1 MGIIQGIKERIKDFY
16 YAGEGKW
23 YGFFDKVDSKI
34 PVYKVIDKIDS
45 VIPSFALFLIL
56 IFILILVLGYSFL
69 GTISTAGT
77 ATFEI
82 TNYDGQKFAG
92 QNIIITLEDGK
103 ILEKT
108 TNNNGIVSFE
118 NIENEILITLDIN
131 TSEVRYKET
140 YVMTDDF
147 YEFINLTR
155 RVDLSPK
162 TKTVILQNELR
173 IRILEPVEVI
183 FYCENTGVT
192 PEPAST
198 ISQDGI
204 VNITEPF
211 NCGRLYLKPVSDN
224 YESRPYQITT
234 PQQLIQLKK
243 YEPSKKQAI
252 IKIRDNNKTITDT
265 SFNVTLTGRNT
276 YTGRTNSSSQ
286 AIIEVVP
293 GIYNVSIADPS
304 GNYGI
309 ATSLIE
315 IVDKDGEITVNVSK
329 TVKAIITITIRDESN
344 NALIKGA
351 KVALIKS
358 AKELLSQETDETGKV
373 LFFINDTGDYVVSAK
388 KVGDVGEGYF
398 AKMIDL
404 ENVSSDVSAEI
415 KLEKVTIANA
425 GKVSVRVIDQDD
437 EPVDNARVILKYLK
451 NDSIVELNSTK
462 NYVLTD
468 LNGESKLLAGK
479 VEGEIVAY
487 ASKHP
492 FFGTSNKGIVEID
505 KENEFEVRM
514 EVGLTRVNINVTDK
528 DGEPINAVAEIFNA
542 QNNSL
547 TGLINIE
554 SKTVVRDIKA
564 GRKIH
569 AVIQAEGYENYT
581 TAPIDLWPDTPVNL
595 SVSLKREITQPSIE
609 HIGLYDESGRLAMG
623 MTAGKKYY
631 TKFLINSDDTYE
643 NVDLHFR
650 IGDVTHLTNEY
661 MEVERIE
668 GEGITRE
675 MRGISYDPIL
685 GYEYDSKNFTVGNAK
700 WITVSWDNFGKGTK
714 EVKVYF
720 RVKANTPP
728 NRELQYFWRGTF
740 DNLRRPESTKEQEFY
755 SDVYFSKIY
764 YQGSVEE
771 CETEFCI
778 SSEWLYS
785 QEEELYINK
794 PYEMKQVADYK
805 YTFQLL
811 NNSQFNYTAAQKPIY
826 LYITVLGNNNNEK
839 MLRFKNYKITDK
851 LGEVVGGQGYIVD
864 KIALNSFETQTAVDV
879 ELDLEGIK
887 SGGEIIRIRLQ
898 SEGVEIFS
906 EDITFNVLSNKPL
919 TVTFDPTKIPSL
931 LNTEIVA
938 KVFDDKGESIE
949 GADLK
954 IYAKEPGYDEYDVD
968 STKTNRFGTGILNSG
983 AFFPGT
989 KLFVEIQ
996 KIGFARAIYQL
1007 TLTDIITSFNPE
1019 TISIQMNTI
1028 TERDVK
1034 EKVKI
1039 TNQITH
1045 DLELFD
1051 IVLDSALEG
1060 LIKEEAFKSYFEQF
1074 RGEEIKGK
1082 ETKEY
1087 ELIRAQLSE
1096 DVTPQSLPDGHS
1108 VEGTLLIGF
1117 RPKGSSVLYD
1127 VKLPLI
1133 VNISSHAPMEAA
1145 ACMRITN
1152 AKQSKVT
1159 QTGRVIFNFELTN
1172 ACQANRKDIKLD
1184 NISASTT
1191 SAFGGQAEIT
1201 LQSMTTAKS
1210 GRSALSGTDRQLV
1223 TDISQNEVFAGT
1235 VTYIP
1240 SQSETGGSVKL
1251 NVNIKGKYGQQ
1262 EIATIPGNLDLTVD
1276 VINLRECIRITSDS
1290 SPVAFDASSILT
1302 IDASGC
1308 QGQSVDI
1315 QLCKDDARCA
1325 GGVEGGVTLSTKSFN
1340 LKGESKTVEVY
1351 SPSLPGTYGIT
1362 VHARQ
1367 DGTGSFTYIGEAVVG
1382 FKEEDTKRFKLNKTD
1397 FMLLGND
1404 SRDSALLTNTLLIES
1419 VKVKANDCVWG
1430 KKSVKFDWPG
1440 ALTGAMLGA
1449 SIGSMVGGA
1458 FDRGGK
1464 EPKARDEIT
1473 EKASAAEAG
1482 DAKTTDT
1489 RDVTVSQD
1497 NVGITYDYGVDGQ
1510 DLVLGMEVDTIN
1522 VGQMGSTP
1530 HQYNLGAD
1538 NSINI
1543 GNNDYTVVGVSGIGT
1558 GSQGYNGTS
1567 IIVQDSTGNTFTVT
1581 PITQGDGLISQNFAP
1596 YTKPTYSSVDTLPS
1610 GSSITNVTQ
1619 LGDGSF
1625 NTTYKTPT
1633 GQNVTFNTPSSNQP
1647 IAPQSNTMPQ
1657 TETINGQT
1665 ITTEFYN
1672 FGIIPD
1678 LLPGFE
1684 NPLIKSIGQ
1693 IFTSENQNKVERL
1706 SFASKTVEPITQ
1718 VVRFASGGRGAG
1730 YGALIGAVAGALIM
1744 GFAGSIDCADTHNI
1758 VEFTDFVTFLQGDQI
1773 EIYNMNTKKNET
1785 KTIPS
1790 DGDAGALDITMG
1802 NTSGSISAEW
1812 DFRNADYST
1821 EENVALTF
1829 KNNGMNEAQ
1838 AKYGLLTIQAIEH
1851 IHGDYTHSN
1860 IDNEFDVV
1868 CRNSN
1873 FSNYWIGAKE
1883 DEGLCSGIT
1892 KRTYSQQYHIRVTS
1906 GEPQDNAPYLRKSS
1920 SCYMGTLSGSTG
1932 RDAVPRIKLNWD
1944 WDFIEY
1950 DSCDYAN
1957 PDYIYC
1963 DATQFGIALTKRLA
1977 ILKDFLEQNPSLDC
1991 PPNRTIA
1998 NIEDDLARYDTG
2010 ISLVGEGFIGVS
2022 SIDVLVNHEE
2032 DFTTVN
2038 IHVDN
2043 KTGSALE
2050 TNMTFSVKGE
2060 GEGMSET
2067 ITETFPVGEN
2077 IYNIEIDTPEW
2088 SGVYM
2093 ATATFS
2099 GPKGNRRAIT
2109 KAFLNVGEN
2118 QDCWAKTSTEALAGL
2133 PSLYYYVSQA
2143 DNINYTNDVQS
2154 ETDLLNLIVFRAHL
2168 IKDNYSNSFFND
2180 FKRYYTTTPL
2190 QYPTNRSQQKV
2201 LENFDNFKI
2210 NKKYTN
2216 ESEINAGLYYVWL
2229 NVGMGE
2235 DLQIFN
2241 EDTNTDMEAQL
2252 LLIKNPST
2260 MFPLY
2265 NIPFNGAI
2273 GFDSGRENYGA
2284 SFENEDEEIILNNT
2298 TLINARTFSSPID
2311 NGYVKL
2317 TTKRNENIQSLTS
2330 GLSTKGQLMSISS
2343 NGSNAV
2349 LNFTPSYATPV
2360 MARNVGSL
2368 GTDELFAY
2376 QLEVQGIP
2384 QNTGGNMN
2392 YWTGAAFSYDFY
2404 GALAAE
2410 TFYDTADYQLDDGT
2424 GITAP
2429 GVTYGF
2435 NWKDIVYDSSLYL
2448 KTIFYTPM
2456 NKSSLL
2462 KIDNG
2467 GSKLWTPN
2475 QGFGASAQL
2484 NGIFGMNYNDATAA
2498 SSINTVQELL
2508 DLVEDGK
2515 VCITNDGSSMKFW
2528 WNPKVIATTPGSTG
2542 QSLEGS
2548 EASLIGN

>member
-839 MLRFKNYKITDK
+839 MLRFKNYKVTDK

-1325 GGVEGGVTLSTKSFN
+1325 GGVEGGVTLSTTSFN

-1458 FDRGGK
+1458 FGGK
-1464 EPKARDEIT
+1464 EKEPA
-1473 EKASAAEAG
+1473 
-1482 DAKTTDT
+1482 T
-1489 RDVTVSQD
+1489 RTKIANQAIPPS
-1497 NVGITYDYGVDGQ
+1497 
-1510 DLVLGMEVDTIN
+1510 
-1522 VGQMGSTP
+1522 
-1530 HQYNLGAD
+1530 
-1538 NSINI
+1538 
-1543 GNNDYTVVGVSGIGT
+1543 NN
-1558 GSQGYNGTS
+1558 
-1567 IIVQDSTGNTFTVT
+1567 
-1581 PITQGDGLISQNFAP
+1581 
-1596 YTKPTYSSVDTLPS
+1596 
-1610 GSSITNVTQ
+1610 
-1619 LGDGSF
+1619 
-1625 NTTYKTPT
+1625 
-1633 GQNVTFNTPSSNQP
+1633 PSSPRNNVIARGNQK
-1647 IAPQSNTMPQ
+1647 
-1657 TETINGQT
+1657 
-1665 ITTEFYN
+1665 
-1672 FGIIPD
+1672 D
-1678 LLPGFE
+1678 
-1684 NPLIKSIGQ
+1684 
-1693 IFTSENQNKVERL
+1693 VERL

-2229 NVGMGE
+2229 NVGMG
-2235 DLQIFN
+2235 
-2241 EDTNTDMEAQL
+2241 
-2252 LLIKNPST
+2252 K
-2260 MFPLY
+2260 
-2265 NIPFNGAI
+2265 
-2273 GFDSGRENYGA
+2273 
-2284 SFENEDEEIILNNT
+2284 LNKT
-2298 TLINARTFSSPID
+2298 T
-2311 NGYVKL
+2311 
-2317 TTKRNENIQSLTS
+2317 
-2330 GLSTKGQLMSISS
+2330 
-2343 NGSNAV
+2343 
-2349 LNFTPSYATPV
+2349 
-2360 MARNVGSL
+2360 
-2368 GTDELFAY
+2368 
-2376 QLEVQGIP
+2376 
-2384 QNTGGNMN
+2384 
-2392 YWTGAAFSYDFY
+2392 
-2404 GALAAE
+2404 
-2410 TFYDTADYQLDDGT
+2410 
-2424 GITAP
+2424 
-2429 GVTYGF
+2429 
-2435 NWKDIVYDSSLYL
+2435 
-2448 KTIFYTPM
+2448 
-2456 NKSSLL
+2456 
-2462 KIDNG
+2462 
-2467 GSKLWTPN
+2467 
-2475 QGFGASAQL
+2475 
-2484 NGIFGMNYNDATAA
+2484 
-2498 SSINTVQELL
+2498 
-2508 DLVEDGK
+2508 
-2515 VCITNDGSSMKFW
+2515 
-2528 WNPKVIATTPGSTG
+2528 
-2542 QSLEGS
+2542 
-2548 EASLIGN
+2548 